1 MFWGDRNHSGF
12 KGSSVDFAFLANG
25 AALDI
30 LFNVLFH
37 AGPPEVSLG
46 KGIGI

>member
-1 MFWGDRNHSGF
+1 MFGGDRNHGGF
-12 KGSSVDFAFLANG
+12 KGSSVDFAFLTDG

-30 LFNVLFH
+30 LHNVLFH

-46 KGIGI
+46 